1 MKLKLWTED
10 EPNFS
15 WTNVELDT
23 YNRVF
28 AVIILRT
35 DKKVLPIYRKL
46 IFVQALYI
54 S

>member
-10 EPNFS
+10 ETNFS
-15 WTNVELDT
+15 WTDVELDT
-23 YNRVF
+23 YNKVF
-28 AVIILRT
+28 AVITLRT

-46 IFVQALYI
+46 IFVKALYI